1 MNVYE
6 IVTDRIIKS
15 LEQGIIPWQR
25 PWFSTT
31 ERAMN
36 YISKKPYSLLNQM
49 LLGGPG
55 YYMSFKQVQEK
66 GGNVKKGAK
75 SRIVVFWKQL
85 QVDDED
91 ADGNKIKKTIPMLRY
106 YNVFSQTDIEGIEF
120 PETQTNENAHP
131 EETAEQI
138 IKEYLDREPE
148 LKFQND
154 AISNQ
159 AYYSPSEDKVVVPMM
174 SQYERISEYYSTA
187 FHELTHSTLKETR
200 CNRKTENKKAAFVS
214 TECSK
219 EELVAEI
226 GAAALTNRSGLET
239 DHSFQNSEAYI
250 QNWLKKLQND
260 PKFIVSASGK
270 AEKAVNYILGET
282 VTEE

>member
-85 QVDDED
+85 PIEEKD
-91 ADGNKIKKTIPMLRY
+91 ADGNIEKKIIPMLRY

-120 PETQTNENAHP
+120 PETKTNENAHP
-131 EETAEQI
+131 EKTAEQI
-138 IKEYLDREPE
+138 IKGYLDREPE
-148 LKFQND
+148 LTFQND
-154 AISNQ
+154 TISNQ
-159 AYYSPSEDKVVVPMM
+159 AYYSPSEDKVVVPMI
-174 SQYERISEYYSTA
+174 SQYERVGEYYSTA

-200 CNRKTENKKAAFVS
+200 CNRKSENKRAAFGS
-214 TECSK
+214 TEYSK

-226 GAAALTNRSGLET
+226 GSAALTNRAGLET

-250 QNWLKKLQND
+250 QSWLKKLHD
-260 PKFIVSASGK
+260 DSKFIVSASGK

-282 VTEE
+282 TTEE